1 MTNQPAVLTE
11 HVGDVAVLT
20 LNRPHALNALNV
32 ELLTGLVDALRSVAL
47 ASGATIYEAALIG
60 SVLAG
65 IQVGRLGNV
74 PIAQETVNSVL
85 QL

>member
-1 MTNQPAVLTE
+1 MLAGSSL
-11 HVGDVAVLT
+11 
-20 LNRPHALNALNV
+20 
-32 ELLTGLVDALRSVAL
+32 AL

-74 PIAQETVNSVL
+74 PIANETVNSIL